1 MGGID
6 LYTAG
11 HSANGFLNIVI
22 FDKING
28 WIINSIER
36 RIENSQ
42 TKMNDQT
49 TPGMI
54 KFIVSLVTNGFRILI
69 LAITLSI
76 VIIFNVI
83 AYVISHYH
91 VWIMLGAVGVF
102 ALCLFVIFYLWDI
115 VRSLI
120 NGSVIPAINGIIK
133 GIADMVNPIVRFV
146 KKFGLRLDE
155 MNDKGIEGGVPSLP
169 GIAKAIATPLLE
181 AVLSPLRAGPDDYK

>member
-1 MGGID
+1 MGIPLFDTAKGID
-6 LYTAG
+6 AFV
-11 HSANGFLNIVI
+11 NFVI
-22 FDKING
+22 FDKINT
-28 WIINSIER
+28 WIINSIEA

-54 KFIVSLVTNGFRILI
+54 KFIVSLFTNGFRILI

-83 AYVISHYH
+83 AYVISKYH

-155 MNDKGIEGGVPSLP
+155 MNDKGIEGEVPTLP

-181 AVLSPLRAGPDDYK
+181 AILSPLRAGPDDYK

>member
-1 MGGID
+1 MAGIPLFDTAKGID
-6 LYTAG
+6 A
-11 HSANGFLNIVI
+11 FVNIVI
-22 FDKING
+22 FDKINS

-42 TKMNDQT
+42 NKMQDQT

-54 KFIVSLVTNGFRILI
+54 KFIVSLFTNGFRILI

-83 AYVISHYH
+83 AYIISHYH

-120 NGSVIPAINGIIK
+120 NGTVIPGINGIIK
-133 GIADMVNPIVRFV
+133 GIANFVNKIVRGIRKIGIRV
-146 KKFGLRLDE
+146 NE
-155 MNDKGIEGGVPSLP
+155 MDNRGIEGEVPSLP

-181 AVLSPLRAGPDDYK
+181 AILSPLRAGPDDYK

>member
-1 MGGID
+1 MGIPLVDTAKGID
-6 LYTAG
+6 A
-11 HSANGFLNIVI
+11 FVNIVI

-42 TKMNDQT
+42 TKMQDQT
-49 TPGMI
+49 TAGMI
-54 KFIVSLVTNGFRILI
+54 KFVVSLFTNGFRILI

-83 AYVISHYH
+83 AYVISKYH

-102 ALCLFVIFYLWDI
+102 GLCLFVIFYLWDI
-115 VRSLI
+115 VRTLI
-120 NGSVIPAINGIIK
+120 NGSVIPAINGIIS
-133 GIADMVNPIVRFV
+133 GIANPVNKIVRFV
-146 KKFGLRLDE
+146 KKFGLRIDE
-155 MNDKGIEGGVPSLP
+155 MNDGGISGEVPTLP

-181 AVLSPLRAGPDDYK
+181 AILSPLRAGPDDYK

>member
-11 HSANGFLNIVI
+11 SSANVYLNIVI
-22 FDKING
+22 FDKINT

-42 TKMNDQT
+42 NKMQDQT
-49 TPGMI
+49 TAGMI
-54 KFIVSLVTNGFRILI
+54 KFVVSLFTNGFRILI

-83 AYVISHYH
+83 AYVISKYH

-115 VRSLI
+115 VRTLI
-120 NGSVIPAINGIIK
+120 NGSVIPAINGIIQ
-133 GIADMVNPIVRFV
+133 GIAKRVNKIVRFV
-146 KKFGLRLDE
+146 KKFGLRFDE
-155 MNDKGIEGGVPSLP
+155 IDDRGIEGEVPTLP
-169 GIAKAIATPLLE
+169 GIAKAIAKPLLE
-181 AVLSPLRAGPDDYK
+181 AILSPLRAGPDDYK

>member
-11 HSANGFLNIVI
+11 SSANVYLNIVI
-22 FDKING
+22 FDKINT

-42 TKMNDQT
+42 NKMQDQT
-49 TPGMI
+49 TAGMI
-54 KFIVSLVTNGFRILI
+54 KFVVSLFTNGFRILI

-83 AYVISHYH
+83 AYVISKYH

-115 VRSLI
+115 VRTLI
-120 NGSVIPAINGIIK
+120 NGSVIPAINGIIQ
-133 GIADMVNPIVRFV
+133 
-146 KKFGLRLDE
+146 
-155 MNDKGIEGGVPSLP
+155 
-169 GIAKAIATPLLE
+169 GIAK
-181 AVLSPLRAGPDDYK
+181 R

>member
-1 MGGID
+1 M
-6 LYTAG
+6 
-11 HSANGFLNIVI
+11 
-22 FDKING
+22 
-28 WIINSIER
+28 
-36 RIENSQ
+36 Q
-42 TKMNDQT
+42 DQT

-54 KFIVSLVTNGFRILI
+54 KFIVSLFTNGFRILI

-83 AYVISHYH
+83 AYIISKYH
-91 VWIMLGAVGVF
+91 VWVMLGAVGVF

-120 NGSVIPAINGIIK
+120 NGSVIPAINGIIQ
-133 GIADMVNPIVRFV
+133 GIAKHVNKIVRFV
-146 KKFGLRLDE
+146 KKFGLRIDE

-181 AVLSPLRAGPDDYK
+181 AILSPLRAGPDDYK

>member
-1 MGGID
+1 MGIPLFDTAKGID
-6 LYTAG
+6 A
-11 HSANGFLNIVI
+11 FVNIVI
-22 FDKING
+22 FDKINS

-54 KFIVSLVTNGFRILI
+54 KFIVSLFTNGFRILI

-83 AYVISHYH
+83 AYVISKYH

-133 GIADMVNPIVRFV
+133 GIAKPVNKIVRFV
-146 KKFGLRLDE
+146 KTLGLRLDE
-155 MNDKGIEGGVPSLP
+155 MNDKGIEGEVPTLP

>member
-1 MGGID
+1 MGID
-6 LYTAG
+6 LYTAS
-11 HSANGFLNIVI
+11 HTANLFLNFVI
-22 FDKING
+22 FDKINS

-42 TKMNDQT
+42 NKMQDQT

-69 LAITLSI
+69 LGITLSI

-83 AYVISHYH
+83 AYVISKYH

-115 VRSLI
+115 VRTLI
-120 NGSVIPAINGIIK
+120 NGSVIPGINGIIQ
-133 GIADMVNPIVRFV
+133 GIANPVNKIVRFV

-155 MNDKGIEGGVPSLP
+155 MNDSGIEGEVPTLP

-181 AVLSPLRAGPDDYK
+181 AILSPLRAGPDDYK

>member
-1 MGGID
+1 MGIPLVDTAKGID
-6 LYTAG
+6 A
-11 HSANGFLNIVI
+11 FVNIVI

-28 WIINSIER
+28 WIINSIET

-42 TKMNDQT
+42 NKMQDQT
-49 TPGMI
+49 TAGMI
-54 KFIVSLVTNGFRILI
+54 KFVVSLFTNGFRILI

-83 AYVISHYH
+83 AYIISKYH
-91 VWIMLGAVGVF
+91 VWVMLGAVGVF

-115 VRSLI
+115 VRTLI

-133 GIADMVNPIVRFV
+133 GIAKPVNKIVGFV
-146 KKFGLRLDE
+146 KKFGLRIDE
-155 MNDKGIEGGVPSLP
+155 MNDGGISGEVPTLP

-181 AVLSPLRAGPDDYK
+181 AILSPLRAGPDDYK